1 MQSLQANAG
10 AATNSERYFLMML
23 AQFFARSSL
32 VGCTSLLLVSL
43 AAPASAITFDL
54 NVISAPNIGTG
65 SQGLVTL
72 TPDALDPTHTIDVV
86 VSLSDG
92 VLMINSGGPHTPF
105 VFNLASPVGGSIVT
119 VTNPATFEAAIGSQ
133 PATPYGNFTNGIAY
147 SGPNGDE
154 HGSYGPLEF
163 FVSNPYG
170 ITINDFVANSGGYF
184 FAADLLGTGG
194 SAGSVAA
201 TTTVAVPGPVVG
213 AGLPGLLILGSVGLI
228 GWWRRRRNMA
238 IA

>member
-1 MQSLQANAG
+1 
-10 AATNSERYFLMML
+10 
-23 AQFFARSSL
+23 
-32 VGCTSLLLVSL
+32 
-43 AAPASAITFDL
+43 
-54 NVISAPNIGTG
+54 
-65 SQGLVTL
+65 
-72 TPDALDPTHTIDVV
+72 
-86 VSLSDG
+86 
-92 VLMINSGGPHTPF
+92 
-105 VFNLASPVGGSIVT
+105 
-119 VTNPATFEAAIGSQ
+119 
-133 PATPYGNFTNGIAY
+133 
-147 SGPNGDE
+147 
-154 HGSYGPLEF
+154 LEF

-213 AGLPGLLILGSVGLI
+213 AGLPGLLILGSGGLI